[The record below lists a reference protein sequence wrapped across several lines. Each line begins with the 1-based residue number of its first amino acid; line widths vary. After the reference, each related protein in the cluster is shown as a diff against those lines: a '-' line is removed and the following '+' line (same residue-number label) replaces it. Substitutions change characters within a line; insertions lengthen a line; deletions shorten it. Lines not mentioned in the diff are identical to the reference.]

1 MLVMLLFGFL
11 NTFRKLPAQPPLS
24 LPHPTIPDTFY
35 KKKHHKHHKHHKPH
49 PQRLV
54 CDGSPRK
61 EASHIHHT
69 QTHALR
75 LPASL
80 SPSATYAQTS
90 LPHSL
95 SRFFQTPK
103 PAHSQLSSTAP
114 AICVMTKISIATH
127 SNPCE
132 DAGSVLVKSKIQN
145 PKS

>member
-1 MLVMLLFGFL
+1 MLVMLLFRFL

-24 LPHPTIPDTFY
+24 LPSTTIPTTFY
-35 KKKHHKHHKHHKPH
+35 QKKHHKHHKHHKPH
-49 PQRLV
+49 PQRLG
-54 CDGSPRK
+54 CDGSPQK

-69 QTHALR
+69 QNPALR

-80 SPSATYAQTS
+80 SPPATYAQTS

-95 SRFFQTPK
+95 PRFFQTTK
-103 PAHSQLSSTAP
+103 ITHSQLSSTAP

-132 DAGSVLVKSKIQN
+132 DAGSVLVKSKIKNQ
-145 PKS
+145 KS